1 MISQQRAEE
10 DQDDCINQQLDEYG
24 CYAVIVVVIELYV
37 DEDEQEDEQE
47 DGEGDADVYFGGDL
61 VCQGVKTV
69 DKIFVGFRGVGDQ
82 RFSFLGGDQINF
94 SSYLMDDN
102 GLSIFQCLGECG
114 EAFGEEDKY
123 EEAGG
128 DSVGNV
134 EKLMFLTNDIS
145 QFAISSLVM
154 EKENENYEHQ

>member
-1 MISQQRAEE
+1 MQKVSEEQHKLLCFEGDSNQDYYYYYQAEE

-47 DGEGDADVYFGGDL
+47 DGDEDEDVYFGGDL

-82 RFSFLGGDQINF
+82 RFSFLGGDQIVGETRLT
-94 SSYLMDDN
+94 YYN
-102 GLSIFQCLGECG
+102 G
-114 EAFGEEDKY
+114 GEE
-123 EEAGG
+123 AC
-128 DSVGNV
+128 
-134 EKLMFLTNDIS
+134 L
-145 QFAISSLVM
+145 
-154 EKENENYEHQ
+154 